1 MCYTCTSF
9 ILQLSGSIRPSVCH
23 DNFFSYGFAFSAGDL
38 SSLRIWFWVLYWCL
52 IRCWKLYFNHLCNLL
67 VDNKMMCVVLF
78 SAENPKLVSRSLT
91 FYTLSKLWHYWHIA
105 IHCIMFYFNNISTF
119 QQLFLNY
126 DCRCDVDVLFG
137 LRYFTLNPIVKREQQ
152 SRNLLLV
159 GYCDIINS
167 SIFLHFH

>member
-1 MCYTCTSF
+1 
-9 ILQLSGSIRPSVCH
+9 
-23 DNFFSYGFAFSAGDL
+23 
-38 SSLRIWFWVLYWCL
+38 
-52 IRCWKLYFNHLCNLL
+52 
-67 VDNKMMCVVLF
+67 MMCVVLF

-91 FYTLSKLWHYWHIA
+91 FYTLSKLWHYWHID

-126 DCRCDVDVLFG
+126 DCRCDVDMLLG
-137 LRYFTLNPIVKREQQ
+137 LRKFTLNPIVKREQK

-167 SIFLHFH
+167 FSIFIKLSRRHQFLIGLLNKNLCPEQLLTVKTL

>member
-1 MCYTCTSF
+1 MPFLLETYHLLEYDF
-9 ILQLSGSIRPSVCH
+9 GYYIDAWLGVE
-23 DNFFSYGFAFSAGDL
+23 NFT
-38 SSLRIWFWVLYWCL
+38 L
-52 IRCWKLYFNHLCNLL
+52 IIYAIYKLIK
-67 VDNKMMCVVLF
+67 KMMCVVLF

-91 FYTLSKLWHYWHIA
+91 FYTLSKLWHYWHID

-126 DCRCDVDVLFG
+126 DCRCDVDMLLG
-137 LRYFTLNPIVKREQQ
+137 LRKFTLNPIVKREQK

-167 SIFLHFH
+167 SIFLHFY